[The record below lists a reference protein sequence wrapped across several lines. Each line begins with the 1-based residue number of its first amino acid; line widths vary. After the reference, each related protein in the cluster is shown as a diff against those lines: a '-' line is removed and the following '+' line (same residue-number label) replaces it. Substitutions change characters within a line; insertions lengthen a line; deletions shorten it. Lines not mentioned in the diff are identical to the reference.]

1 MRKALTGDVEVHGP
15 LPCPIARA
23 RGKYRFQ
30 VVLKARRAA
39 AAVSLVRDA
48 ISAIKQDRNVQVVVD
63 VDPLA
68 ML

>member
-1 MRKALTGDVEVHGP
+1 
-15 LPCPIARA
+15 
-23 RGKYRFQ
+23 
-30 VVLKARRAA
+30 LKARSAA

-63 VDPLA
+63 VDPLS